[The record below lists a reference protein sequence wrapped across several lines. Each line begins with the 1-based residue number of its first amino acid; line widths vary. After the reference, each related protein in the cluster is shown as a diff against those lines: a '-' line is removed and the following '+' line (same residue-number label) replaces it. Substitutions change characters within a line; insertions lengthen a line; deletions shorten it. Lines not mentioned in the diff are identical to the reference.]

1 MPGRNWEVN
10 KSELSIIADLV
21 NHPGSSARDVSA
33 RIYLSAKSVQR
44 YFNSSLKRY
53 VRHTDRRHNGAKWRP
68 FLYSV
73 REGNDWCPRCG
84 RIIE

>member
-1 MPGRNWEVN
+1 MN

-21 NHPGSSARDVSA
+21 DHPESSVRDVSG

-44 YFNSSLKRY
+44 YCNGSLKRY
-53 VRHTDRRHNGAKWRP
+53 VHHTERRHNGAKWCP

-73 REGNDWCPRCG
+73 REENDWCPRCG